1 MTRKKTV
8 VSNLEDKLKIA
19 LQEISRDLHNIM
31 ILKVQDLEISD
42 TGGRDSNRS
51 LTGLTRRA
59 SNIY

>member
-8 VSNLEDKLKIA
+8 VSNLEDKLKIE
-19 LQEISRDLHNIM
+19 LQEISRDLLTITM
-31 ILKVQDLEISD
+31 LKVQDLEISD

>member
-8 VSNLEDKLKIA
+8 VSNLEDKLKIE

>member
-8 VSNLEDKLKIA
+8 VSNLEDKLKIE
-19 LQEISRDLHNIM
+19 LQEISRDLQNITM
-31 ILKVQDLEISD
+31 LKVQDLEISD
-42 TGGRDSNRS
+42 TGGRDSNRF